1 MTRSLDADE
10 YGAYGLSLSG
20 MPSAFLI
27 KTYVYMYD
35 VQKIRADF
43 PILAREV
50 YGKPLVYL
58 DNGATT
64 QKPRLVVDAITDEY
78 YSVNANVHRGVHFL
92 SQQATELHEASRET
106 VRRFINARTTNEIV
120 FTRGTTEGI
129 NLLVSCFGEE
139 FMQEGD
145 EVIVSVME
153 HHSNIVPWQL
163 LAAKRGIVIK
173 VIPMNDKGELLQEE
187 YRNLFSERT
196 KIVGLAHV
204 SNVLGTV
211 NPVKE
216 MIAFAHGQGVPVL
229 IDGAQ
234 SVPHMPV
241 DVRELDADFF
251 VFSGHKVYGPTGV
264 GVLYGKEEWLDK
276 LPPYQGGGEMIQSV
290 SFEKTTFNELPFKFE
305 AGTPDYI
312 GTTGLARALDYV
324 SLIGMDKIAAY
335 EHELTRY
342 GMRRLK
348 EIAGMR
354 IFGEAE
360 EKGSVISFL
369 VGDIHHFDMG
379 TLLDRLGIAVRTGH
393 HCAQPLMQRLGI
405 EGTVR
410 ASFGLYNT
418 CEEIDALVAGIERVS
433 RMF

>member
-1 MTRSLDADE
+1 
-10 YGAYGLSLSG
+10 
-20 MPSAFLI
+20 
-27 KTYVYMYD
+27 MYD
-35 VQKIRADF
+35 IQKIREDF
-43 PILAREV
+43 PILSREV
-50 YGKPLVYL
+50 YGKPLIYL

-64 QKPRLVVDAITDEY
+64 QKPRCVVEAITDEY

-106 VRRFINARTTNEIV
+106 VRRFINARSSNEIV
-120 FTRGTTEGI
+120 FTRGTTESI
-129 NLLVSCFGEE
+129 NLLASSFADSQ
-139 FMQEGD
+139 MKEGD

-163 LAAKRGIVIK
+163 QAQRKGIVLK
-173 VIPMNDKGELLQEE
+173 VIPMNDKGELLLDE
-187 YRNLFSERT
+187 YEKLFSERT
-196 KIVGLAHV
+196 RLVSLVHV

-216 MIAFAHGQGVPVL
+216 MIATAHSYGVPVMV
-229 IDGAQ
+229 DGAQ
-234 SVPHMPV
+234 SVPHQKV
-241 DVRELDADFF
+241 DVQDLDADFF
-251 VFSGHKVYGPTGV
+251 AFSGHKIYGPTGV
-264 GVLYGKEEWLDK
+264 GVFYGKEEWLDK

-312 GTTGLARALDYV
+312 GTTALAKALDYV
-324 SLIGMDKIAAY
+324 SAVGIENIAAH
-335 EHELTRY
+335 EHELTLY
-342 GMRRLK
+342 AIQRLK
-348 EIAGMR
+348 EIDGMR

-360 EKGSVISFL
+360 NKSSVISFL
-369 VGDIHHFDMG
+369 VGNIHHLDMG

-393 HCAQPLMQRLGI
+393 HCAQPLMIRLGI

-410 ASFGLYNT
+410 ASFGMYNMK
-418 CEEIDALVAGIERVS
+418 EEIDALAAGIERVS

>member
-1 MTRSLDADE
+1 
-10 YGAYGLSLSG
+10 
-20 MPSAFLI
+20 
-27 KTYVYMYD
+27 MYD
-35 VQKIRADF
+35 IQKIREDF
-43 PILAREV
+43 PILSREV
-50 YGKPLVYL
+50 YGKPLIYL

-64 QKPRLVVDAITDEY
+64 QKPRCVVEAITDEY

-106 VRRFINARTTNEIV
+106 VRRFINARSSNEIV
-120 FTRGTTEGI
+120 FTRGTTESI
-129 NLLVSCFGEE
+129 NLLASSFADSQ
-139 FMQEGD
+139 MKEGD

-163 LAAKRGIVIK
+163 QAQRKGIVLK
-173 VIPMNDKGELLQEE
+173 VIPMNDKGELLLDE
-187 YRNLFSERT
+187 YEKLFSERT
-196 KIVGLAHV
+196 RLISLVHV

-216 MIAFAHGQGVPVL
+216 MIATAHSYGVPVMV
-229 IDGAQ
+229 DGAQ
-234 SVPHMPV
+234 SVPHQKV
-241 DVRELDADFF
+241 DVQDLDADFF
-251 VFSGHKVYGPTGV
+251 AFSGHKIYGPTGV
-264 GVLYGKEEWLDK
+264 GVLYGKEEWLDR

-312 GTTGLARALDYV
+312 GTTALAKALDYV
-324 SLIGMDKIAAY
+324 SAVGIENIAAH
-335 EHELTRY
+335 EHELTLY
-342 GMRRLK
+342 AMQRLK
-348 EIAGMR
+348 EIDGMR

-360 EKGSVISFL
+360 NKSSVISFL
-369 VGDIHHFDMG
+369 VGNIHHLDMG

-393 HCAQPLMQRLGI
+393 HCAQPLMIRLGI

-410 ASFGLYNT
+410 ASFGMYNMK
-418 CEEIDALVAGIERVS
+418 EEIDALAAGIERVS